1 MTPPNMSLIL
11 VMVCFWAT
19 LWLVQRFLIRPVGA
33 TLEERRQR
41 VEGAQ
46 QEWAARNEE
55 YLSAITRVEVKLE
68 GAAKEAGQVR
78 GDLRQQ
84 AMDTRQAAL
93 ESAKERADARLIEAV
108 NTLDSDA
115 ETARQE
121 LRRRAQELARL
132 LADRLLAREVG
143 S

>member
-41 VEGAQ
+41 VDGAQ
-46 QEWAARNEE
+46 EEWAARNEE
-55 YLSAITRVEVKLE
+55 YLTAITRVEAKLE
-68 GAAKEAGQVR
+68 GAAKEAGQAR
-78 GDLRQQ
+78 ADRRQQ
-84 AMDTRQAAL
+84 AMDERQAAL
-93 ESAKERADARLIEAV
+93 ESAKKHADARLIEAV
-108 NTLDSDA
+108 DTLDSDA

-121 LRRRAQELARL
+121 LRGRAQELARL
-132 LADRLLAREVG
+132 LADRLLGRGVG